1 MERDNLNN
9 VNIRSERLL
18 VMPKAL
24 KSALPLSEQHQAF
37 IKQSR
42 ETIAE
47 IVHKKDPRTLIISG
61 PCSIHDPAAAKE
73 YALKLKQLQQECGDS
88 VFIVMRVYF
97 EKPRTTVGWK
107 GLINDPHL
115 DGSFDIETGLFHA
128 RELLIWLT
136 EQQIPIATEALDPI
150 SPQYLSDLIAWSAI
164 GARTTESQTHR
175 EMASGLSMP
184 VGFKNGT
191 NGDVGIAVNAIG
203 AAESG
208 HSFIGIN
215 EQGQVAIIKT
225 KGNPDAHLI
234 LRGGKTPNYQA
245 EHVLDAEKAIV
256 KAGYNPA
263 IIVDCSHANSH
274 KDYSR
279 QPEVAKD
286 ILMQLEQGNDSIVGI
301 MLESH
306 LNEGNQ
312 KLTSDLN
319 ALEYGVSI
327 TDACINW
334 ADTETLVREYAD
346 RLVPVIERKRA
357 VTATEAA

>member
-1 MERDNLNN
+1 MNRDSLNN
-9 VNIRSERLL
+9 VNVAAEKLL
-18 VMPKAL
+18 VMPQAL
-24 KSALPLSEQHQAF
+24 KAALPLSENNKSF
-37 IKQSR
+37 IANARK
-42 ETIAE
+42 TIAD
-47 IVHKKDPRTLIISG
+47 IIHKQDHRTLIISG
-61 PCSIHDPAAAKE
+61 PCSIHDIVAAKE
-73 YALKLKQLQQECGDS
+73 YALKLKQLQQQCGDS
-88 VFIVMRVYF
+88 VYIVMRVYF

-115 DGSFDIETGLFHA
+115 DGSFDIETGLLNA

-136 EQQIPIATEALDPI
+136 EQEIPIATEALDPI
-150 SPQYLSDLIAWSAI
+150 SPQYLSDLVSWSAI

-191 NGDVGIAVNAIG
+191 NGDVTIALNAIG

-215 EQGQVAIIKT
+215 EKGQVAIMQT

-234 LRGGKTPNYQA
+234 LRGGSKPNYQA
-245 EHVLDAEKAIV
+245 EDVNAAADALAKS
-256 KAGYNPA
+256 GYNPA
-263 IIVDCSHANSH
+263 IIVDCSHANSY
-274 KDYSR
+274 KDYTR

-286 ILMQLEQGNDSIVGI
+286 VLMQLEQGNRSIVGI

-306 LNEGNQ
+306 IHEGNQ
-312 KLTSDLN
+312 KLTSNLDELK
-319 ALEYGVSI
+319 YGVSI

-334 ADTETLVREYAD
+334 QQTEDLVLEFAS
-346 RLVPVIERKRA
+346 RLSSVIKQKSA
-357 VTATEAA
+357 VAA

>member
-24 KSALPLSEQHQAF
+24 KSALPLSEQNQAF

-42 ETIAE
+42 ETIAD

-61 PCSIHDPAAAKE
+61 PCSIHDQAAAKE

-150 SPQYLSDLIAWSAI
+150 SPQYLSDLISWSAI

-245 EHVLDAEKAIV
+245 EHVSAAEQAIA

-263 IIVDCSHANSH
+263 IIVDCSHANSY

-306 LNEGNQ
+306 LKEGNQ

-334 ADTETLVREYAD
+334 ADTESLVKEYAD
-346 RLVPVIERKRA
+346 RLVSVIARKRA
-357 VTATEAA
+357 ATETQAA

>member
-1 MERDNLNN
+1 MKKDSLNN
-9 VNIRSERLL
+9 VNISSEKLL

-24 KSALPLSEQHQAF
+24 KSALPLTPENKAF
-37 IKQSR
+37 
-42 ETIAE
+42 
-47 IVHKKDPRTLIISG
+47 VHKSRQAIADIMHKNDPRTLIISG
-61 PCSIHDPAAAKE
+61 PCSIHDIAAAKE
-73 YALKLKQLQQECGDS
+73 YALKLKQLQQQCSDE

-115 DGSFDIETGLFHA
+115 DGTFDIETGLYQA

-136 EQQIPIATEALDPI
+136 EQEIPIATEALDPI
-150 SPQYLSDLIAWSAI
+150 SPQYLSDLISWAAI

-191 NGDVGIAVNAIG
+191 NGDVGIAVNAMG
-203 AAESG
+203 AALSS
-208 HSFIGIN
+208 HNFIGIN
-215 EQGQVAIIKT
+215 EQGQVAIINT

-234 LRGGKTPNYQA
+234 LRGGKQPNYQA
-245 EHVLDAEKAIV
+245 EHVDAAEQVIV

-263 IIVDCSHANSH
+263 IIVDCSHANSN

-279 QPEVAKD
+279 QPDVAKD
-286 ILMQLEQGNDSIVGI
+286 VLMQLEQGNTSIVGI

-312 KLTSDLN
+312 KLTSDLSD
-319 ALEYGVSI
+319 LKYGVSI

-334 ADTETLVREYAD
+334 STTEQLILEFAD
-346 RLVPVIERKRA
+346 RLKAIIQNKQQSEL
-357 VTATEAA
+357 TA